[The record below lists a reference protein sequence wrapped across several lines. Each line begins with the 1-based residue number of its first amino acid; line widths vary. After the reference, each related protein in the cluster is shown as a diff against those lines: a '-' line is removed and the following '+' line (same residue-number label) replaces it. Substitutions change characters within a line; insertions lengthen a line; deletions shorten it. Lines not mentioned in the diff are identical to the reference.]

1 MRVVSWNV
9 NGIRACVRHGF
20 VGFVDR
26 YVAADRNARNL
37 LDEPSR
43 QRSTRQLADLQ
54 VLTHQRESGG
64 GDVLPKIAEG
74 HQVAEVVGL
83 RLTPLRLSQVPI
95 CSIVL
100 ILLVRVAARVH
111 RWRPRPAGQ
120 HPLGRPQPHRV
131 TAHDGDLDRP
141 SGPRPLRSREVQ
153 RPLD

>member
-37 LDEPSR
+37 LDEPFR

-83 RLTPLRLSQVPI
+83 RLTPLRLSQEGRFTYRRTKRAR
-95 CSIVL
+95 
-100 ILLVRVAARVH
+100 RVAGKPPAQPEGQPTPEDQI
-111 RWRPRPAGQ
+111 RWNRE
-120 HPLGRPQPHRV
+120 PQPRKVDPGRRQIGHRFEKQSP
-131 TAHDGDLDRP
+131 AR
-141 SGPRPLRSREVQ
+141 RA
-153 RPLD
+153 